1 MSSHRDIQ
9 VEIENLSLGY
19 SKNVLL
25 SNLNLEITRGD
36 FWGLIGA
43 NGQGKSTFIKSLMGL
58 VTPLKGSFKYPTLKQ
73 KDIGYIPQSSSF
85 SPNLPVKVSEFVALA
100 APGCIFS
107 KKRKDAV
114 EDALKTVWLEDKK
127 KHTYDT
133 LSSGEK
139 QRLHIA
145 RALARNPK
153 LLILDE
159 PDTGLDFTSI
169 GNLVDLL
176 IKLNTEQG
184 MTILLIT
191 HNINTALKLTSKA
204 MLFDHG
210 KVSCGSTEDVLT
222 KENIISAF
230 KREDTNLTSI
240 TKWLENS

>member
-1 MSSHRDIQ
+1 MSDPKDIQ
-9 VEIENLSLGY
+9 VKIENLSLGY
-19 SKNVLL
+19 SNKALI
-25 SNLNLEITRGD
+25 SNLNLEITSGD

-58 VTPLKGSFKYPTLKQ
+58 ISPLKGSFKYPTLKQ

-107 KKRKDAV
+107 NKRKNSV
-114 EDALKTVWLEDKK
+114 SEALNTVWLQDKK
-127 KHTYDT
+127 NHTYDT
-133 LSSGEK
+133 LSGGEK

-159 PDTGLDFTSI
+159 PDTGLDFTSV

-176 IKLNTEQG
+176 IKLNTEQNI
-184 MTILLIT
+184 TILLIT

-210 KVSCGSTEDVLT
+210 KVNSGNTKDVLT

-230 KREDTNLTSI
+230 KREDTDLTSI
-240 TKWLENS
+240 AKWLENS